1 MIQANNLSVMLNG
14 KSVLNEISFDLKQG
28 DWLMVV
34 GPNGAGKSSLVKAL
48 SGAYPYTGNISLKG
62 RDLRDY
68 RQQAKAQKLGILMQH
83 LNSEYDYSVRQIVEM
98 GRYPHLR
105 GWLKHLTTKDHKMVN
120 QSLELT
126 GMTAYAET
134 SIRELSGGEIQRAF
148 LSQVLAQDPSILIL
162 DEPTN
167 HLDLIYEETIF
178 KIVRQ
183 WLLDGDRSVVTIV
196 HDLSLAKQY
205 GSHGLLLDQGH
216 LAAQGAID
224 SVLEDEVLN
233 QVYGVPVRDYLM
245 KKYSIWQEE

>member
-1 MIQANNLSVMLNG
+1 MIHVNNLSVTLKD
-14 KSVLNEISFDLKQG
+14 KSVLENISFDLNQG

-48 SGAYPYTGNISLKG
+48 SGAYPYTGNITLKG
-62 RDLRDY
+62 RDL
-68 RQQAKAQKLGILMQH
+68 QQYQQHAKAQEIGILMQH
-83 LNSEYDYSVRQIVEM
+83 LYSEYDYSVRQIVEM
-98 GRYPHLR
+98 GRYPHLQ
-105 GWLKHLTTKDHKMVN
+105 GWLKQLGQDDNKMVD

-126 GMTAYAET
+126 GMSDYSKT

-148 LSQVLAQDPSILIL
+148 LAQVFAQEPSILIL

-178 KIVRQ
+178 EIVRQ
-183 WLLDGDRSVVTIV
+183 WLLDGDRSVITIV

-205 GSHGLLLDQGH
+205 GSHGLLLDQGQ
-216 LAAQGAID
+216 LAAQGNINT
-224 SVLEDEVLN
+224 VLDDEILN